1 MRSPRH
7 GKHVSPLLLNGAQQ
21 QCGKTGLMTK
31 PFSEISPEG
40 EAARIQFWR
49 EMPPWR
55 KLEIVGHLNAAARA
69 IALAGLIRQ
78 HPGASDEQLRRRL
91 ADLLLG
97 PELAEKAY
105 GPIPAEWGS
114 SELSTDK
121 A

>member
-1 MRSPRH
+1 
-7 GKHVSPLLLNGAQQ
+7 
-21 QCGKTGLMTK
+21 MTK
-31 PFSEISPEG
+31 LFADTSPDDEIVL
-40 EAARIQFWR
+40 IQQLR
-49 EMPPWR
+49 EIPPWR

-69 IALAGLIRQ
+69 IALIGLISR
-78 HPGASDEQLRRRL
+78 HPEANDKELQRRL

-105 GPIPAEWGS
+105 GPFPAEWGS